1 MENITD
7 LLDFEVRYTEDGSI
21 EILDIC
27 AYPQESKKCFDLHRH
42 LDLHNIYNSGIEF
55 PIHLKY
61 WSINLTPDSED
72 VIKKYYSLDG
82 IKKILDKNIS
92 ILKDKITFFK
102 PQITYPHKS
111 KYPNLI
117 IHFYQVVDEGEIHII
132 DELDLFENCVIEY
145 EDTKMFTKKRIKD
158 LEKLVSVTELQQIP
172 FLPIEI
178 ILFNDDGTIKDIEQH
193 ILAKSASQNQD
204 IDCTKTNLF
213 RRILSCFY
221 SK

>member
-27 AYPQESKKCFDLHRH
+27 AYPQESKKCFDLHKH
-42 LDLHNIYNSGIEF
+42 LDLHNINNSGIEF
-55 PIHLKY
+55 PINLKY
-61 WSINLTPDSED
+61 WSVTLTPDNEN

-82 IKKILDKNIS
+82 IKITLDENIS
-92 ILKDKITFFK
+92 KLKDKTTFFK
-102 PQITYPHKS
+102 IEIRYPPKS

-117 IHFYQVVDEGEIHII
+117 IHFYQVVDEKGIYVI
-132 DELDLFENCVIEY
+132 DMLDMFETCVITY
-145 EDTKMFTKKRIKD
+145 DTNQFTTRRFKALQR
-158 LEKLVSVTELQQIP
+158 LVSVTELQQIP
-172 FLPIEI
+172 YLPIELI
-178 ILFNDDGTIKDIEQH
+178 QFNADGSIKDIEQH
-193 ILAKSASQNQD
+193 ILAKNASQNQD